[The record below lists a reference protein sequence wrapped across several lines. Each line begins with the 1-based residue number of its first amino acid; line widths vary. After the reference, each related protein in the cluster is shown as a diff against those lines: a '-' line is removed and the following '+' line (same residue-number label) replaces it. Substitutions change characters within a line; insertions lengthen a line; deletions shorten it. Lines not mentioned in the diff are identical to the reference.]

1 MGDRLGSCFRGSGLS
16 LPGTV
21 CGGRGGTKEVKEE
34 VRRVNWELV
43 TVAVGVIMLVLAILL
58 RVLGVY

>member
-1 MGDRLGSCFRGSGLS
+1 MGPRSSVTGFRLLFVRYNLR
-16 LPGTV
+16 
-21 CGGRGGTKEVKEE
+21 GRGATKEAKEA

-43 TVAVGVIMLVLAILL
+43 TVAVGVSMLVLAILL